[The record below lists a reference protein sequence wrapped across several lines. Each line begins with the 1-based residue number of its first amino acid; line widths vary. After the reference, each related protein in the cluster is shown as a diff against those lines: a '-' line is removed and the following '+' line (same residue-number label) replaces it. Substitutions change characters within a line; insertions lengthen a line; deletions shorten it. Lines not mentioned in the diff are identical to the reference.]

1 MRYSKYRREEKTR
14 ERPTNPI
21 WRGIGCLL
29 ILITPIVSFAIA
41 NEIMLSGTIQ
51 NYIYLP
57 PALRYSVTLPLIG
70 TSVPYFYGTLA
81 LTVAVMVALFAVFF
95 VLYSVLYSI
104 LGPSPYGPTDVPP
117 VRPRRKVKKS
127 R

>member
-1 MRYSKYRREEKTR
+1 MRYSKYRREEKSR
-14 ERPTNPI
+14 EKETNPV
-21 WRGIGCLL
+21 WRGIGCIL

-41 NEIMLSGTIQ
+41 NEIMLSGTVQ
-51 NYIYLP
+51 NYIFLP
-57 PALRYSVTLPLIG
+57 STLRRTVTLPLLEVG
-70 TSVPYFYGTLA
+70 VPYFYGTLA
-81 LTVAVMVALFAVFF
+81 LSVAVMVTMFAFFF
-95 VLYSVLYSI
+95 VVYSFLYRA